1 MINCLDWVGNVS
13 LRWVVVERTFGPED
27 GLADDDLLAGD
38 ESVGTGGVE
47 VELRHGLGKVLRG
60 RRLRLLEGAGVA
72 GVIPERGVEAA
83 LPGPELRY
91 LVQVQLVE
99 DCGGLSSIIEEAW
112 GCHYHLLLV
121 KISLENDIQ
130 IL

>member
-1 MINCLDWVGNVS
+1 MLNYLDWVGDVS
-13 LRWVVVERTFGPED
+13 LCWVVVERTSGSQD

-47 VELRHGLGKVLRG
+47 IELRHRLGKVLRRR

-72 GVIPERGVEAA
+72 GVIAERGVEAA

-99 DCGGLSSIIEEAW
+99 DSGRLTR
-112 GCHYHLLLV
+112 
-121 KISLENDIQ
+121 
-130 IL
+130 